1 MIASQ
6 NWFCL
11 NEGGAMRI
19 SQVGLSICVLAISS
33 YLGLPAVDAQVEY
46 GTSAAAGVSTPPFAD
61 ADSDLNLDGTLAVAH
76 AELVDVVANARADMN
91 RVSARSAVSDVEDS
105 NALTYTTYCW
115 DTFTVTGAGPTTVTF
130 VIGID
135 AVLRASRT
143 FTGSPV
149 VVGSTMVVD
158 VSRVNLTNDVPTVV
172 GPELFVGQAI
182 LGAATGLVAS
192 GDLAND
198 DFDVTPISGG
208 FAATLSGF
216 EFPID
221 IDATPGSPFSLRFRL
236 QTVAAVETG
245 VEDGI
250 AIADLRDGLQLLE
263 IQTEE
268 GVDISRASGA
278 PVPPVPLHAAPVLVV
293 VLPAVGA
300 VLLGRGSRKA
310 RGKG

>member
-1 MIASQ
+1 
-6 NWFCL
+6 
-11 NEGGAMRI
+11 MRI
-19 SQVGLSICVLAISS
+19 SQVGLLICVLAISS

-46 GTSAAAGVSTPPFAD
+46 GTSAAAGVATGVFVD
-61 ADSDLNLDGTLAVAH
+61 VDSDLNLDGTVAVARAELIDVVAH
-76 AELVDVVANARADMN
+76 AEARMNKVSGFSEVTDVV
-91 RVSARSAVSDVEDS
+91 DS
-105 NALTYTTYCW
+105 NALTYSTFSW

-130 VIGID
+130 VIGLD
-135 AVLRASRT
+135 ARLRASRT

-158 VSRVNLTNDVPTVV
+158 VSRVNPTNDEPTVV
-172 GPELFVGQAI
+172 GPELFVGSAI

-192 GDLAND
+192 GGLTND

-216 EFPID
+216 ELPID

-245 VEDGI
+245 VEDGL
-250 AIADLRDGLQLLE
+250 AIADLRDSLQLLE
-263 IQTEE
+263 IETEN

-278 PVPPVPLHAAPVLVV
+278 PVPPVPLQVAPVLVV
-293 VLPAVGA
+293 MLPTLGA
-300 VLLGRGSRKA
+300 VLLARRSCAAQRGRSSIA
-310 RGKG
+310 